1 LPLYLDKWPKLTR
14 EKDID
19 FFIEA
24 YRDEAT
30 LKRSMSL
37 ESITGRESM
46 RSVNRTNAD
55 RFHTDLKSR
64 ISRGF

>member
-24 YRDEAT
+24 YREEVT
-30 LKRSMSL
+30 LKRSMTLDSSN
-37 ESITGRESM
+37 ESF
-46 RSVNRTNAD
+46 SVTYKRNAD
-55 RFHTDLKSR
+55 RFHTTEKPD
-64 ISRGF
+64 SRGF